1 MPHLLLVRSGQDKGN
16 PVCAA
21 ATGAAA
27 AALIKQLANSLD
39 HEAAIPHSKLLP
51 GRGHVQRA
59 SFHVLLS
66 IQFSSVPAPPPSLP
80 LSPTSL
86 ISTHRTRCLTI
97 SMLQQWQQS
106 DCLCRCLS
114 PSSLSSLSLFLCL
127 CLSRC
132 VCSVYD
138 MTTTARSVGHNC
150 RTLQS
155 IYTCHTKREREE
167 GRGSNLLGAM
177 CHVCSVML

>member
-1 MPHLLLVRSGQDKGN
+1 MERSGGTLHVPHLLLVRSGQDKGN

-21 ATGAAA
+21 ATGAAAAAA

-66 IQFSSVPAPPPSLP
+66 VQFSAVPAPPLS

-106 DCLCRCLS
+106 DCLCLCLS
-114 PSSLSSLSLFLCL
+114 PSSLSSHSFSLALSVSLSL
-127 CLSRC
+127 SG
-132 VCSVYD
+132 SVQF
-138 MTTTARSVGHNC
+138 M
-150 RTLQS
+150 
-155 IYTCHTKREREE
+155 I
-167 GRGSNLLGAM
+167 
-177 CHVCSVML
+177 